1 MFSMLILDCASSILF
16 KSANDLYER
25 YANNVFFGIPTDVV
39 RRQKP
44 RKKSQS
50 FRCNFSECSFKI
62 NTFSTFHFV

>member
-1 MFSMLILDCASSILF
+1 MLILDCTSSILF

-44 RKKSQS
+44 RKKISKLS
-50 FRCNFSECSFKI
+50 M
-62 NTFSTFHFV
+62 